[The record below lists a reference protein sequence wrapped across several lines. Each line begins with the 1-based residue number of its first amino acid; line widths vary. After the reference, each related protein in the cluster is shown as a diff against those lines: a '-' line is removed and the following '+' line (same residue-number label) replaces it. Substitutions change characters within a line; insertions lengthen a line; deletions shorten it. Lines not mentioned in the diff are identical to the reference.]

1 MNELIYEGEHF
12 YIDKFSSYTDLYL
25 KREFM
30 DFNHIICKLGFKFNF
45 SGSELK
51 VERKIFI
58 PHYQWNGTY
67 SKFLWFFKV
76 KNEAEVP
83 AYEKA
88 KISNNFFTTENY
100 INRYGK
106 KYEDWNKE
114 FMKWVAEELDIEKDY
129 EWVMEQYEFCKK
141 SINEYFEV
149 KKDARY
155 KIK

>member
-1 MNELIYEGEHF
+1 
-12 YIDKFSSYTDLYL
+12 
-25 KREFM
+25 M

-76 KNEAEVP
+76 KNEVDVP

-88 KISNNFFTTENY
+88 KVSSSIFTSENY

-106 KYEDWNKE
+106 EYKDFNKE
-114 FMKWVAEELDIEKDY
+114 YMKWVCEELDIEKDY

-141 SINEYFEV
+141 AINEYFEV
-149 KKDARY
+149 KKDAKD

>member
-1 MNELIYEGEHF
+1 MNKLIYEGEYF
-12 YIDKFSSYTDLYL
+12 YIDKLSSYTDLYL

-30 DFNHIICKLGFKFNF
+30 DFNQIICKLGFKFNF

-51 VERKIFI
+51 VERKIII

-76 KNEAEVP
+76 KNDVIVS

-88 KISNNFFTTENY
+88 KNSINIFTSENY

-106 KYEDWNKE
+106 NYKDFNED
-114 FMKWVAEELDIEKDY
+114 FMKWIAEELDIEKDY
-129 EWVMEQYEFCKK
+129 DWVMEQYRFCKK
-141 SINEYFEV
+141 TINEYFAEKKAEV
-149 KKDARY
+149 
-155 KIK
+155 ING